1 MLRLLLDEHISPT
14 IAEQLRVKR
23 PKMEVISLQEWGN
36 GGYLGLSDEVI
47 LTSAIKEG
55 LTLVTYDQRTIAP
68 LIKLWS
74 EEGKS
79 HGGVIFIDWRTLAP
93 HNFGGLVKA
102 LCTLWDA
109 QSDLSWTDRAL
120 YLKAVAS

>member
-14 IAEQLRVKR
+14 IAEQLKVKR

-36 GGYLGLSDEVI
+36 GGYLGMSDEVI
-47 LTSAIKEG
+47 LTSAMKEG

-74 EEGKS
+74 EEGKP

-109 QSDLSWTDRAL
+109 QADVSWTDRAL